1 MKKLNAG
8 ILIIGDEVLSGK
20 TQDTNSNFIAK
31 KLIESGIQL
40 DEIKIIHDQMD
51 AIIEDVLKFHNK
63 YTYVFTTGGIGPT
76 HDDITSESIA
86 QAFNQKYCYH
96 DEAYKILENYYPKGD
111 FNEGRKKMARMPEH
125 AKLIPNP
132 LTAAPGFIIK
142 NIYVLPGVPSI
153 MQKMFL
159 NLLEIIEKGAP
170 KKTITININLFESS
184 IALDLKII
192 QDNFKECSIGSY
204 PYFNFVSKE
213 REYYSGGVNIVVSS
227 WTLDSLDEVVKKI
240 QEMTSL
246 LGGKSSIV

>member
-8 ILIIGDEVLSGK
+8 ILIVGDEVLSGR

-40 DEIKIIHDQMD
+40 DEIKVIHDQMD
-51 AIIEDVLKFHNK
+51 IIIENVLKFHNK

-86 QAFNQKYCYH
+86 KAFNQKYCFH
-96 DEAYKILENYYPKGD
+96 EEAYKILENFYPKGE
-111 FNEGRKKMARMPEH
+111 FNEGRKKMAKMPEH
-125 AKLIPNP
+125 AKLIFNP
-132 LTAAPGFIIK
+132 LTAAPGFIVQ

-153 MQKMFL
+153 MQKMFI
-159 NLLEIIEKGAP
+159 NLLEVIEKGSP
-170 KKTITININLFESS
+170 KKTTTINIDLFESS

-204 PYFNFVSKE
+204 PYFNYASEK
-213 REYYSGGVNIVVSS
+213 GGVNIVVSS
-227 WTLDSLDEVVKKI
+227 WTLNSLDEVVKKI
-240 QEMTSL
+240 QEMISL